1 MSLLAAM
8 NTMKVTSQQL
18 NIQGSGAGI
27 LESGHDAMNNFV
39 SVSVS
44 NKLAGFML
52 VL

>member
-39 SVSVS
+39 SVSV
-44 NKLAGFML
+44 KQTGFML
-52 VL
+52 VS